1 MKRKY
6 DFLNDM
12 EFNMNDYVRNDLD
25 DLDRYISDKFI
36 GNLKYRNKIKKV
48 NYILVAS
55 LLLFSILN
63 MDAIKASTVNFI
75 NNIEY
80 KFSEITGNIKY
91 NDFSS
96 IVHSSVESGGVQ
108 IQIEEVIFYEDR
120 MDITFLIDNH
130 NKKDNN
136 IDDLNLYIDDKKVD
150 ISGKTGNSF
159 EKNNITYTNLSFH
172 FNKDVSK
179 FVNKNSKVDLFINS
193 VCSLNDGKVINGNW
207 KFNFLCNSKILKKS
221 ETVYVNKELNNEDI
235 SVKIDK
241 AILRPT
247 NNLEMKSEILRTSKK
262 GKELLERNTSLI
274 IVGENSTG
282 EKIEL
287 FENKRDKEISYFV
300 QSKEDRQKQIE
311 DLTDYTFKMYFEEYR
326 DGELSERK
334 EIGEKFKIKNHS
346 N

>member
-1 MKRKY
+1 MFIKEENFIERLKKK
-6 DFLNDM
+6 DEDALI
-12 EFNMNDYVRNDLD
+12 YVRDYYGWIIKTVLKKE
-25 DLDRYISDKFI
+25 LTYIPEMYD
-36 GNLKYRNKIKKV
+36 
-48 NYILVAS
+48 
-55 LLLFSILN
+55 
-63 MDAIKASTVNFI
+63 
-75 NNIEY
+75 E
-80 KFSEITGNIKY
+80 
-91 NDFSS
+91 
-96 IVHSSVESGGVQ
+96 
-108 IQIEEVIFYEDR
+108 
-120 MDITFLIDNH
+120 
-130 NKKDNN
+130 
-136 IDDLNLYIDDKKVD
+136 
-150 ISGKTGNSF
+150 
-159 EKNNITYTNLSFH
+159 FH

-207 KFNFLCNSKILKKS
+207 KFNFLCNSKMLKKS